1 MQMNLKFVTRYSSI
15 LSVSLLLFACNNN
28 SSTSSDTE
36 VVAGSDTSQNK
47 MKNTKAQEV
56 FYSIPSPIETI
67 SLLKSAGAKYNA
79 SYLNPIENVS
89 KYTSVTSKA
98 LNLGIYGSDLSF
110 TSMFDQTQESM
121 LYLRCANK
129 LAAGLGI
136 NGAFNESTANR
147 LESNVQNRDSL
158 LAIISDSYWTTD
170 AYLKDNGQPGVSA
183 LIVAGG
189 WVEGLYIGTQIAHTT
204 QNKDVITRIGEQKLS
219 LENLISLLE
228 SCKADN
234 AGITAVLAS
243 LNELKELYNT
253 IPSTVT
259 ADTKVSTDKKNSVT
273 TLDDSS
279 TFSITSDKLK
289 EISDKVAQIRSKI
302 IQ

>member
-1 MQMNLKFVTRYSSI
+1 MQMKLRFRTYSSI
-15 LSVSLLLFACNNN
+15 ISFSFILFSCSHNSNN
-28 SSTSSDTE
+28 DTE
-36 VVAGSDTSQNK
+36 LVTGSDSTQNK
-47 MKNTKAQEV
+47 VKNTKAQEV

-67 SLLKSAGAKYNA
+67 SLLKAAGAKYNA
-79 SYLNPIENVS
+79 AYLNPIENVS

-98 LNLGIYGSDLSF
+98 LNLGTYGSDLSF

-136 NGAFNESTANR
+136 NGAFNETTANR

-189 WVEGLYIGTQIAHTT
+189 WIEGLYIGTQIANVT
-204 QNKDVITRIGEQKLS
+204 QNKDIVTRIGEQKLS

-228 SCKADN
+228 SYKADN
-234 AGITAVLAS
+234 AGITAVLNS
-243 LNELKELYNT
+243 LIELKQIFDT
-253 IPSTVT
+253 IPHPTSETHAVT
-259 ADTKVSTDKKNSVT
+259 DREKNVT
-273 TLDDSS
+273 ILDNNSNY
-279 TFSITSDKLK
+279 SITPEKLK
-289 EISDKVAQIRSKI
+289 EITDKVTQIRTKI

>member
-1 MQMNLKFVTRYSSI
+1 MKLQSLIYSTVISFSLVL
-15 LSVSLLLFACNNN
+15 LSCSNNN
-28 SSTSSDTE
+28 NNSDTE
-36 VVAGSDTSQNK
+36 VVAGSDTAQNK
-47 MKNTKAQEV
+47 AKNTKAQEV

-67 SLLKSAGAKYNA
+67 SLLKAAGAKYNA
-79 SYLNPIENVS
+79 TYLNPIENVS

-98 LNLGIYGSDLSF
+98 LNLGTYGSDLSF

-136 NGAFNESTANR
+136 NGAFNETTANR

-189 WVEGLYIGTQIAHTT
+189 WVEGLYIGTQIANVT
-204 QNKDVITRIGEQKLS
+204 QNKDIITRIGEQKLS
-219 LENLISLLE
+219 LDNLIALLE
-228 SCKADN
+228 SYKTDN
-234 AGITAVLAS
+234 AGITAVLNS
-243 LNELKELYNT
+243 LNELKEIYNS
-253 IPSTVT
+253 IPNPTSETQAV
-259 ADTKVSTDKKNSVT
+259 TDKKNNVT
-273 TLDDSS
+273 ILDNNSNY
-279 TFSITSDKLK
+279 SITPEKLK
-289 EISDKVAQIRSKI
+289 EITDKVTQIRTKI

>member
-1 MQMNLKFVTRYSSI
+1 MNLKSITRYSSI
-15 LSVSLLLFACNNN
+15 LSFSLFVFSCGNPN
-28 SSTSSDTE
+28 TTEE
-36 VVAGSDTSQNK
+36 VVVGSDTIQNK
-47 MKNTKAQEV
+47 VKNTKAQEV

-67 SLLKSAGAKYNA
+67 SLLKAAGAKYNPD
-79 SYLNPIENVS
+79 YLNPIENVS
-89 KYTSVTSKA
+89 RYTTVTSKA

-136 NGAFNESTANR
+136 NGAFNETTASR

-189 WVEGLYIGTQIAHTT
+189 WVEGLYIGTQIANTT
-204 QNKDVITRIGEQKLS
+204 KNQDVISRIGEQKLS
-219 LENLISLLE
+219 LDNLIALLE
-228 SCKADN
+228 SYKTDN
-234 AGITAVLAS
+234 AGIIAVLNS
-243 LNELKELYNT
+243 LNDLHAIYNT
-253 IPSTVT
+253 LPSTTTETQVI
-259 ADTKVSTDKKNSVT
+259 TDKKNNVT
-273 TLDDSS
+273 TLDDNSS
-279 TFSITSDKLK
+279 FSLSADKLK
-289 EISDKVAQIRSKI
+289 EISESVTQIRNKMI
-302 IQ
+302 K

>member
-1 MQMNLKFVTRYSSI
+1 MKMNLKLLTAYSSI
-15 LSVSLLLFACNNN
+15 FSFSLLFFGCGN
-28 SSTSSDTE
+28 SNTSDTE
-36 VVAGSDTSQNK
+36 VVSGSDTAQNRA
-47 MKNTKAQEV
+47 KNTKAQEV

-67 SLLKSAGAKYNA
+67 SLLKAAGAKYNA

-89 KYTSVTSKA
+89 KYTTVTSKA
-98 LNLGIYGSDLSF
+98 LNLGTYGSDLSF

-136 NGAFNESTANR
+136 NGAFNETTANR

-189 WVEGLYIGTQIAHTT
+189 WIEGLYIGTQIAHTT
-204 QNKDVITRIGEQKLS
+204 QNKDVISRIGEQKLS
-219 LENLISLLE
+219 LENLIALLE
-228 SCKADN
+228 SYKADN
-234 AGITAVLAS
+234 AGIVAVLGS
-243 LNELKELYNT
+243 LNELKDIYNT
-253 IPSTVT
+253 IPTTTGETQAV
-259 ADTKVSTDKKNSVT
+259 TDKKTSTT
-273 TLDDSS
+273 TLDNGSNYS
-279 TFSITSDKLK
+279 LTADKLE
-289 EISDKVAQIRSKI
+289 EISNKVAQIRKKV

>member
-1 MQMNLKFVTRYSSI
+1 MKLKSLIYSTIISFSLVL
-15 LSVSLLLFACNNN
+15 LSCSSNNN
-28 SSTSSDTE
+28 NSDTE
-36 VVAGSDTSQNK
+36 VVVGSDTAQHK
-47 MKNTKAQEV
+47 TKNTKAQEV

-67 SLLKSAGAKYNA
+67 SLLKAAGAKYNA

-98 LNLGIYGSDLSF
+98 LNLGTYGSDLSF

-136 NGAFNESTANR
+136 NGAFNETTANR

-189 WVEGLYIGTQIAHTT
+189 WVEGLYIGTQIAHAT
-204 QNKDVITRIGEQKLS
+204 QNKDIITRIGEQKLS
-219 LENLISLLE
+219 LENLIALLE
-228 SCKADN
+228 SYKTDN
-234 AGITAVLAS
+234 AGITAVLNS
-243 LNELKELYNT
+243 LNELKEIFNT
-253 IPSTVT
+253 IPDPTSETQAV
-259 ADTKVSTDKKNSVT
+259 TDKKNNVT
-273 TLDDSS
+273 ILDNNSNY
-279 TFSITSDKLK
+279 SITPEKLK
-289 EISDKVAQIRSKI
+289 EITDKVTQIRTKI

>member
-1 MQMNLKFVTRYSSI
+1 MNLKSLTRYSSI
-15 LSVSLLLFACNNN
+15 ISFSLFLFSCSNNN
-28 SSTSSDTE
+28 SSDTE
-36 VVAGSDTSQNK
+36 VVAGSDTAQNK
-47 MKNTKAQEV
+47 TKNTKAQEV

-67 SLLKSAGAKYNA
+67 SLLKAAGAKYNA

-98 LNLGIYGSDLSF
+98 LNLGTYGSDLSF

-136 NGAFNESTANR
+136 NGAFNETTANR

-189 WVEGLYIGTQIAHTT
+189 WIEGLYIGTQIANIT
-204 QNKDVITRIGEQKLS
+204 QNKDVMTRIGEQKLS
-219 LENLISLLE
+219 LENLIALLE
-228 SCKADN
+228 SYKTDN
-234 AGITAVLAS
+234 AGITAVLTS
-243 LNELKELYNT
+243 LTELKAIFDS
-253 IPSTVT
+253 IPSPTSETQAV
-259 ADTKVSTDKKNSVT
+259 TDKKNNVT
-273 TLDDSS
+273 ILDNSSNYTL
-279 TFSITSDKLK
+279 TPEKLK
-289 EISDKVAQIRSKI
+289 EISDKVTQIRTKM

>member
-1 MQMNLKFVTRYSSI
+1 MKLLPLKRYSSI
-15 LSVSLLLFACNNN
+15 LSFSLFLFACNTPN
-28 SSTSSDTE
+28 SNDNE
-36 VVAGSDTSQNK
+36 VVTGSDSIQNSI
-47 MKNTKAQEV
+47 KNTKAQEV

-67 SLLKSAGAKYNA
+67 SLLKDAGAKYDA
-79 SYLNPIENVS
+79 HYLNPIENVS
-89 KYTSVTSKA
+89 KYTTVTSKA

-136 NGAFNESTANR
+136 NGAFNENTANR

-158 LAIISDSYWTTD
+158 LSIISDSYWTTD

-189 WVEGLYIGTQIAHTT
+189 WIEGLYIGTQIANVT
-204 QNKDVITRIGEQKLS
+204 QNKEVITRIGEQKLS
-219 LENLISLLE
+219 LENLIALLE
-228 SCKADN
+228 SYKADN
-234 AGITAVLAS
+234 AGIVAVLNS
-243 LNELKELYNT
+243 LNELNALYNT
-253 IPSTVT
+253 VLTTSSE
-259 ADTKVSTDKKNSVT
+259 TKAVTDKEKNMT
-273 TLDDSS
+273 TLDNGSAYS
-279 TFSITSDKLK
+279 LSPEQLK
-289 EISDKVAQIRSKI
+289 QISDKVAEIRKKV

>member
-1 MQMNLKFVTRYSSI
+1 MKMNLKLPTYASI
-15 LSVSLLLFACNNN
+15 LFLSLFVMGCGN
-28 SSTSSDTE
+28 SNTADTD
-36 VVAGSDTSQNK
+36 VVTGSDTAQNK
-47 MKNTKAQEV
+47 TKNTKAQEV

-67 SLLKSAGAKYNA
+67 SLLKAAGAKYNA

-89 KYTSVTSKA
+89 KYTTVTSKA
-98 LNLGIYGSDLSF
+98 LNLGTYGSDLSF

-136 NGAFNESTANR
+136 NGAFNENTASR

-183 LIVAGG
+183 LVVAGG
-189 WVEGLYIGTQIAHTT
+189 WVEGLYIGTQIANAT
-204 QNKDVITRIGEQKLS
+204 QNKDVISRIGEQKLS
-219 LENLISLLE
+219 LENLIALLE
-228 SCKADN
+228 SYKADN
-234 AGITAVLAS
+234 AGIVAVLAS
-243 LNELKELYNT
+243 LNELKVIYTT
-253 IPSTVT
+253 IPASTEETEV
-259 ADTKVSTDKKNSVT
+259 VTDKKSNTT
-273 TLDDSS
+273 TLDNNSS
-279 TFSITSDKLK
+279 YSLTPDKLK
-289 EISDKVAQIRSKI
+289 EISDKIAEIRKKI

>member
-1 MQMNLKFVTRYSSI
+1 MKLK
-15 LSVSLLLFACNNN
+15 SLIYPTLISFSLVLFSCSNNN
-28 SSTSSDTE
+28 NNNNDTE
-36 VVAGSDTSQNK
+36 VVAGSDTAQSK
-47 MKNTKAQEV
+47 TKNTKAQEV

-67 SLLKSAGAKYNA
+67 SLLKAAGAKYNA

-98 LNLGIYGSDLSF
+98 LNLGTYGSDLSF

-136 NGAFNESTANR
+136 NGAFNETTANR

-189 WVEGLYIGTQIAHTT
+189 WVEGLYIGTQIANVT
-204 QNKDVITRIGEQKLS
+204 QNKDIITRIGEQKLS
-219 LENLISLLE
+219 LDNLIALLE
-228 SCKADN
+228 SYKADN
-234 AGITAVLAS
+234 AGITAVLNS
-243 LNELKELYNT
+243 LNELKEIYNT
-253 IPSTVT
+253 IPSPTSETQAV
-259 ADTKVSTDKKNSVT
+259 TDKKNNVT
-273 TLDDSS
+273 ILDNNSNY
-279 TFSITSDKLK
+279 SITPEKLK
-289 EISDKVAQIRSKI
+289 EITDKVTQIRSKI

>member
-1 MQMNLKFVTRYSSI
+1 VFSCGNPNT
-15 LSVSLLLFACNNN
+15 
-28 SSTSSDTE
+28 TEE
-36 VVAGSDTSQNK
+36 VVVGSDTIQNK
-47 MKNTKAQEV
+47 VKNTKAQEV

-67 SLLKSAGAKYNA
+67 SLLKAAGAKYNPD
-79 SYLNPIENVS
+79 YLNPIENVS
-89 KYTSVTSKA
+89 RYTTVTSKA

-136 NGAFNESTANR
+136 NGAFNETTASR

-189 WVEGLYIGTQIAHTT
+189 WVEGLYIGTQIANTT
-204 QNKDVITRIGEQKLS
+204 KNQDVISRIGEQKLS
-219 LENLISLLE
+219 LDNLIALLE
-228 SCKADN
+228 SYKTDN
-234 AGITAVLAS
+234 AGIIAVLNS
-243 LNELKELYNT
+243 LNDLHAIYNT
-253 IPSTVT
+253 LPSTTTETQVI
-259 ADTKVSTDKKNSVT
+259 TDKKNNVT
-273 TLDDSS
+273 TLDDNSS
-279 TFSITSDKLK
+279 FSLSADKLK
-289 EISDKVAQIRSKI
+289 EISESVTQIRNKMI
-302 IQ
+302 K

>member
-1 MQMNLKFVTRYSSI
+1 MQMNLKSLTRYSSI
-15 LSVSLLLFACNNN
+15 ISLSLFLVSCSNNN
-28 SSTSSDTE
+28 TTDNET
-36 VVAGSDTSQNK
+36 VAGSDTAQTK
-47 MKNTKAQEV
+47 TKNTKAQEV

-67 SLLKSAGAKYNA
+67 SLLKAAGAKYNA

-98 LNLGIYGSDLSF
+98 LNLGTYGSDLSF

-136 NGAFNESTANR
+136 NGAFNETTASR

-183 LIVAGG
+183 LVVAGG
-189 WVEGLYIGTQIAHTT
+189 WIEGLYIGTQIANAT

-219 LENLISLLE
+219 LENLIALLE
-228 SCKADN
+228 SYKADN
-234 AGITAVLAS
+234 AGITAVLTS
-243 LNELKELYNT
+243 LNELRDIFNT
-253 IPSTVT
+253 IPTPTSETETV
-259 ADTKVSTDKKNSVT
+259 TDKKNNVT
-273 TLDDSS
+273 ILDNKS
-279 TFSITSDKLK
+279 TYSMTPEKLK
-289 EISDKVAQIRSKI
+289 EITDKVTQIRTKI

>member
-1 MQMNLKFVTRYSSI
+1 MKLKSLAYSSFI
-15 LSVSLLLFACNNN
+15 SFSLVLFSCSNNN
-28 SSTSSDTE
+28 NNDSE
-36 VVAGSDTSQNK
+36 VVAGSDTLQNK
-47 MKNTKAQEV
+47 TKNTKAQEV

-67 SLLKSAGAKYNA
+67 SLLKAAGAKYNA

-98 LNLGIYGSDLSF
+98 LNLGTYGSDLSF

-136 NGAFNESTANR
+136 NGAFNETTANR

-189 WVEGLYIGTQIAHTT
+189 WVEGLYIGTQIANVT
-204 QNKDVITRIGEQKLS
+204 QNKDIITRIGEQKLS
-219 LENLISLLE
+219 LDNLIALLE
-228 SCKADN
+228 SYKADN
-234 AGITAVLAS
+234 AGITAVLNS
-243 LNELKELYNT
+243 LNELREIFRS
-253 IPSTVT
+253 IPEPT
-259 ADTKVSTDKKNSVT
+259 AETQAITDKKNNVT
-273 TLDDSS
+273 ILDNNSNY
-279 TFSITSDKLK
+279 SISAEKLK
-289 EISDKVAQIRSKI
+289 EITDKVTQIRTKI

>member
-1 MQMNLKFVTRYSSI
+1 MKLRFRTYSSI
-15 LSVSLLLFACNNN
+15 ISFSFILFSCSHNSNN
-28 SSTSSDTE
+28 DTE
-36 VVAGSDTSQNK
+36 LVTGSDSTQNK
-47 MKNTKAQEV
+47 VKNTKAQEV

-67 SLLKSAGAKYNA
+67 SLLKAAGAKYNA
-79 SYLNPIENVS
+79 AYLNPIENVS

-98 LNLGIYGSDLSF
+98 LNLGTYGSDLSF

-136 NGAFNESTANR
+136 NGAFNETTANR

-189 WVEGLYIGTQIAHTT
+189 WIEGLYIGTQIANVT
-204 QNKDVITRIGEQKLS
+204 QNKDIVTRIGEQKLS

-228 SCKADN
+228 SYKADN
-234 AGITAVLAS
+234 AGITAVLNS
-243 LNELKELYNT
+243 LIELKQIFDT
-253 IPSTVT
+253 IPHPTSETHAVT
-259 ADTKVSTDKKNSVT
+259 DREKNVT
-273 TLDDSS
+273 ILDNNSNY
-279 TFSITSDKLK
+279 SITPEKLK
-289 EISDKVAQIRSKI
+289 EITDKVTQIRTKI

>member
-1 MQMNLKFVTRYSSI
+1 MQMNLKFATRYSSI
-15 LSVSLLLFACNNN
+15 LSFSLLLLACNN
-28 SSTSSDTE
+28 STSTDSE
-36 VVAGSDTSQNK
+36 VVAGSDTMQNK

-189 WVEGLYIGTQIAHTT
+189 WIEGLYIGTQIAHTT

-219 LENLISLLE
+219 LENLISLLD
-228 SCKADN
+228 SYKADN
-234 AGITAVLAS
+234 AGIIAVLAS

-253 IPSTVT
+253 IPSAVT
-259 ADTKVSTDKKNSVT
+259 AETKVNTDTKNNVT
-273 TLDDSS
+273 TLDNGS
-279 TFSITSDKLK
+279 TFSVTPEKLK
-289 EISDKVAQIRSKI
+289 EISDKVASIRSKI

>member
-1 MQMNLKFVTRYSSI
+1 
-15 LSVSLLLFACNNN
+15 
-28 SSTSSDTE
+28 
-36 VVAGSDTSQNK
+36 
-47 MKNTKAQEV
+47 
-56 FYSIPSPIETI
+56 
-67 SLLKSAGAKYNA
+67 
-79 SYLNPIENVS
+79 
-89 KYTSVTSKA
+89 
-98 LNLGIYGSDLSF
+98 
-110 TSMFDQTQESM
+110 
-121 LYLRCANK
+121 
-129 LAAGLGI
+129 
-136 NGAFNESTANR
+136 
-147 LESNVQNRDSL
+147 

-189 WVEGLYIGTQIAHTT
+189 WVEGLFIGTQIANTT

-219 LENLISLLE
+219 LDNLISLLE

-234 AGITAVLAS
+234 AGITAVLVS

-259 ADTKVSTDKKNSVT
+259 ADTKVTTDKKNNVT
-273 TLDDSS
+273 TLDDNS
-279 TFSITSDKLK
+279 TFSITSGKLK

>member
-1 MQMNLKFVTRYSSI
+1 MQMKLKSLAYSSFI
-15 LSVSLLLFACNNN
+15 SFSLVLFSCSNNN
-28 SSTSSDTE
+28 NNDSE
-36 VVAGSDTSQNK
+36 VVAGSDTLQNK
-47 MKNTKAQEV
+47 TKNTKAQEV

-67 SLLKSAGAKYNA
+67 SLLKAAGAKYNA

-98 LNLGIYGSDLSF
+98 LNLGTYGSDLSF

-136 NGAFNESTANR
+136 NGAFNETTANR

-189 WVEGLYIGTQIAHTT
+189 WVEGLYIGTQIANVT
-204 QNKDVITRIGEQKLS
+204 QNKDIITRIGEQKLS
-219 LENLISLLE
+219 LDNLIALLE
-228 SCKADN
+228 SYKADN
-234 AGITAVLAS
+234 AGITAVLNS
-243 LNELKELYNT
+243 LNELREIFRS
-253 IPSTVT
+253 IPEPT
-259 ADTKVSTDKKNSVT
+259 AETQAITDKKNNVT
-273 TLDDSS
+273 ILDNNSNY
-279 TFSITSDKLK
+279 SISAEKLK
-289 EISDKVAQIRSKI
+289 EITDKVTQIRTKI